1 MQQDLNILQVDNLS
15 KYFGGLAAV
24 SNCSIKIKKGS
35 ITGVI
40 GPNGSGK
47 TTLFNL
53 IAGNLKPSKGNVLFC
68 GENITGIPSYE
79 LFSKG
84 LLRTFQIAHEF
95 TNLTVL
101 ENLMMVP
108 GNQSGEH
115 LTNALFNP
123 KIVNQEEKKIKQKAL
138 EVIDFLNLTQLSQE
152 LAGNLSGGQKKLLE
166 LGRTMMVDA
175 KLVLLDEVGA
185 GVNRTLLKDI
195 GSAILRLNK
204 EKGYTFCMIEHD
216 MDFISRLCDPVIVM
230 SEGSVLFKGTSDEV
244 KNNEQVI
251 ESYLGRGFKTGNG
264 KKIMPFF
271 SGENMTGGYGGADII
286 NSCTINVNKGEIVA
300 ILGPNGAGKS
310 TAMKAMLGLLNLKS
324 GKISI
329 DGKDISKLNPQDRV
343 KEGISFVP
351 QTRNVFTGL
360 SVEENLEM
368 GAYLRDERLEEII
381 EEIYELF
388 PILKEKRFQLVG
400 ELSGGQRQQV
410 ALGRALM
417 IKPSVLMLDE
427 PTAGVSPIVMDE
439 LFDHILKVKKTNV
452 AIIMVEQNA
461 KQALSIAD
469 RGYVLVTGEN
479 KFSGTGKELLN
490 DPEVRRSF
498 LGG

>member
-1 MQQDLNILQVDNLS
+1 MEQSLNILQVNNLS

-24 SNCSIKIKKGS
+24 SNCSLKIKKGS

-53 IAGNLKPSKGNVLFC
+53 IAGNLKPSKGNVLFQD
-68 GENITGIPSYE
+68 EDITGIPSYE

-84 LLRTFQIAHEF
+84 ILRTFQIAHEF

-108 GNQSGEH
+108 GNQSGEK

-123 KIVNQEEKKIKQKAL
+123 KIVNKEEKKIKEKAL
-138 EVIDFLNLTQLSQE
+138 EVIDFLNLAKLSKE

-216 MDFISRLCDPVIVM
+216 MDFINRLCDPVIVM
-230 SEGSVLFKGTSDEV
+230 SEGSVLFKGTSNEV

-251 ESYLGRGFKTGNG
+251 ESYLGRGSKIRNG
-264 KKIMPFF
+264 
-271 SGENMTGGYGGADII
+271 SG
-286 NSCTINVNKGEIVA
+286 
-300 ILGPNGAGKS
+300 
-310 TAMKAMLGLLNLKS
+310 
-324 GKISI
+324 
-329 DGKDISKLNPQDRV
+329 
-343 KEGISFVP
+343 
-351 QTRNVFTGL
+351 
-360 SVEENLEM
+360 
-368 GAYLRDERLEEII
+368 
-381 EEIYELF
+381 
-388 PILKEKRFQLVG
+388 
-400 ELSGGQRQQV
+400 
-410 ALGRALM
+410 
-417 IKPSVLMLDE
+417 
-427 PTAGVSPIVMDE
+427 
-439 LFDHILKVKKTNV
+439 
-452 AIIMVEQNA
+452 
-461 KQALSIAD
+461 
-469 RGYVLVTGEN
+469 
-479 KFSGTGKELLN
+479 
-490 DPEVRRSF
+490 
-498 LGG
+498 